1 MSATEMVDVTFTLTM
16 TYPVPAD
23 LRERERIYD
32 TTDLS
37 ECLQIDIDNDPAAFI
52 LDSTLL
58 DVRVS
63 GEPS

>member
-23 LRERERIYD
+23 LAVREDLYG

-58 DVRVS
+58 DVAVT
-63 GEPS
+63 GEQS